1 MDKPSPKARPGR
13 PAFKATIQQRN
24 AVAIAAGAGMAHE
37 AIALA
42 LGINRETLNRHFKL
56 ELSTGASAKRLEVMR
71 ALYAAAKKG
80 NVAAAKAYLLMGAT
94 PAVPREPAPGK
105 KVLAQRAAVVA
116 AVGTSWEDLLDV
128 PVDPAKKT
136 PLQ

>member
-1 MDKPSPKARPGR
+1 MKPTTTKGR
-13 PAFKATIQQRN
+13 PALNFSTQQRN
-24 AVAIAAGAGMAHE
+24 AVAIAAGAGMSHE

-42 LGINRETLNRHFKL
+42 LGIGRTTLERHFRV
-56 ELSTGASAKRLEVMR
+56 ELSSGACAKRLEVMR

-80 NVAAAKAYLLMGAT
+80 NVAAAKAYLLLGAT

-105 KVLAQRAAVVA
+105 KVLAQRAAVGA
-116 AVGTSWEDLLDV
+116 AIGTDWEDLLPDGRG
-128 PVDPAKKT
+128 PRE